1 MNSDP
6 VRFGIVGC
14 GRIAQ
19 NAIAPAIRAVPDALL
34 VAAASRD
41 RRRAAALM
49 PHRAYGDTGAL
60 LADPEVEVVYVASH
74 NGQHRD
80 LTLAA
85 LAAGKHVMCEKPLG
99 RDPAEVVEMTRAAVG
114 AGRELVEAFMCRF
127 HPQIRMMK
135 EIAAAGEIG
144 EVRRVDSV
152 FTFLLEREDDVR
164 LIPEWGGGALLD
176 IGCYCADFTRSV
188 LGPEPERVLVEQARY
203 HPRGADLHVKARLE
217 YVGGLE
223 ASFECGFDAEFAQR
237 AVVRG
242 TAGAI
247 TLEHPWVSWQQ
258 RPRVTLET
266 QAGRREVDAGF
277 PDPYALEITHMA
289 RLVRGREPAR
299 FPLSDT
305 LATSRIMERTLQAA
319 AQS

>member
-1 MNSDP
+1 VNSDP

-19 NAIAPAIRAVPDALL
+19 NAIAPAIRAVPDAVLA
-34 VAAASRD
+34 AAASRD

-49 PHRAYGDTGAL
+49 PHRAYGDFAAL
-60 LADPEVEVVYVASH
+60 LADAEVEVVYVASH

-85 LAAGKHVMCEKPLG
+85 LAAGKHVLCEKPLG
-99 RDPAEVVEMTRAAVG
+99 RDPAEVVEMTRAAAG
-114 AGRELVEAFMCRF
+114 AGRALVEAFMYRF
-127 HPQIRMMK
+127 HPQIRMVK
-135 EIAAAGEIG
+135 DIVAAGEIG

-164 LIPEWGGGALLD
+164 LVAEWGGGALLD
-176 IGCYCADFTRSV
+176 VGCYCVDFARAL
-188 LGPEPERVLVEQARY
+188 LGSEPERVIDTRARF
-203 HPRGADLHVKARLE
+203 HLRGADLHVQARLE
-217 YVGGLE
+217 YAGGTE
-223 ASFECGFDAEFAQR
+223 ACFECGFDAAFAQR

-247 TLEHPWVSWQQ
+247 TLEHPWISWQQ
-258 RPRVTLET
+258 HPRVTVET
-266 QAGRREVDAGF
+266 PAGCREVDPGL
-277 PDPYALEITHMA
+277 PDPYALEIEHMA

-305 LATSRIMERTLQAA
+305 LATSRMLERILQAA
-319 AQS
+319 EA